1 MANKKVGTKT
11 GKQTQAGRDVYVTP
25 EGENV
30 SEKSTTFKYKGKWI
44 NIPSIH
50 DGHRYDDDTLKIM
63 LEAEIISPT
72 SIHENRQ
79 EAEAAAKKRSDEL
92 KFNKGGTPMKD
103 QMELFED
110 GGLKDEG
117 GTVDEVS
124 GNEVPIG
131 GTKKGVRDD
140 VPAMVSEGEFVFP
153 EDVTRYIGLDKL
165 MQLRQEAKMGLK
177 RMEAMGQMGN
187 GDEATMPDDMPFS
200 MADLV
205 IVAGDTGEELEMQ
218 EGGFITRPTT
228 VTRTQPQ
235 STYTSPPQQF
245 TTAQPTS
252 VRRLTPEIQRPQRSS
267 IDFKKLMG
275 EASISYV
282 EYRNAAGA
290 NMMIPHING
299 VPVFPIPEGYT
310 RYEGSNAGDT
320 STGEEAITEEVIQ
333 KSTAFNE
340 AKESNSDPIIKN
352 AFVEAGSW
360 DNSPIDMYLKEA
372 LKFVNGTS
380 ATVNGLVTAVSGG
393 VLSPFVYGF
402 SALEKRR
409 ILATIDERIK
419 NNPKQAA
426 DLLKIKKAL
435 EEGKPLQSAISF
447 VANAVKGIGQKIFGL
462 EKEQAEAAATNTIQ
476 TEIEQVAPSYAT
488 MDMGEAGRTS
498 RPMQE
503 QVVSTQPAETA
514 PVSTFDSAVVSQLAQ
529 EQQAEY
535 EKAAFGQPVQEQT
548 EAAFGDAGS
557 YLASRQAAGEYA
569 RGDSFAGGDFQT
581 ASMGDVPVPAAPVTT
596 EADEVAKVSAQIQ
609 YLLTIEDPN
618 FKEEVFGSRGDDVT
632 LAQAQDYMDRSL
644 QRQGYG
650 ELERKDLINTATSRI
665 LPRLDPSKG
674 LTFRRLGEAPSF
686 SPAMLEYSTPERIAK
701 TYPELRPDRTFRD
714 PFQTEAAIP
723 VYLPTGEVPPSD
735 VSPASSI
742 TTQAPTDLIAL
753 PTPSGVTVPTTEIQP
768 PASIQSGAFKSS
780 VATRPISP
788 PLESIFMPTVA
799 DASTTA
805 QKPVVPYTP
814 PVGDTGREL
823 AISGRN
829 FPTLPVTQ
837 IQAEPIKPVPSPLDV
852 AFNKLSPEAQ
862 ARVSTR
868 DIDATVANA
877 RNVIEDRGFTP
888 TNITSTAPTVTY
900 PEISKDASISDSIM
914 RREDRGF
921 TPTNIAP
928 LAPTATY
935 IDPRETIEDRGF
947 TPTNIAPLAATA
959 TYVDPT
965 EATLGRGFTPTNI
978 APLAAKTSVIPKSK
992 KAEPSFDEAFSAARK
1007 AEKAAGKKSGT
1018 STFEYKGKS
1027 YTTETAKEKDTRS
1040 KTTSTTSRADGDRGY
1055 MVEGAGYTTINGKMP
1070 TSEQQKEQRIAAWA
1084 AVAAGKDPQAAVFAL
1099 VNKQKD
1105 DKPTTT
1111 TSSTDKTKNVA
1122 SSGRTEAEI
1131 QKEINAE
1138 LDKGG
1143 WNSKLNDLVKERDSA
1158 RSNEG
1163 TSGSGDSGGSSTSSS
1178 IGGGYSCYVATAL
1191 SNKGYW
1197 SNTRKLK
1204 LIKWCINAKPEGR
1217 LDTKLWRN
1225 GYVTFGKNV
1234 IAPRVSNKIIQWL
1247 SNGFYYATVYK
1258 KKNIQAIVGKLFFY
1272 IPSYTIGIWK
1282 ALRGKLVDI
1291 ERT

>member
-44 NIPSIH
+44 NVPSIH

-63 LEAEIISPT
+63 LEAEIITPT
-72 SIHENRQ
+72 STHENRQ

-165 MQLRQEAKMGLK
+165 MQMRQEAKMGLK

-187 GDEATMPDDMPFS
+187 GDEATIPDDMPFS

-218 EGGFITRPTT
+218 EGGFVTRPTT

-245 TTAQPTS
+245 TTAQPTT

-267 IDFKKLMG
+267 INFKKLMG

-290 NMMIPHING
+290 NMMIPHVGG

-310 RYEGSNAGDT
+310 KYEGPDVDENAG
-320 STGEEAITEEVIQ
+320 ETEIVNEVQ
-333 KSTAFNE
+333 EKTVAFNE
-340 AKESNSDPIIKN
+340 ANKNNSDPIIKN

-380 ATVNGLVTAVSGG
+380 ATVNGLVSAVSGG

-409 ILATIDERIK
+409 ILATIDDRIK
-419 NNPKQAA
+419 NNPEQAA

-435 EEGKPLQSAISF
+435 EEGKPLQSAIGF
-447 VANAVKGIGQKIFGL
+447 VTNAVKGIGQKIFGL
-462 EKEQAEAAATNTIQ
+462 EEEQAEAAATNTIQ

-514 PVSTFDSAVVSQLAQ
+514 PVYSFIATDPRVSQTPVGAVADPTITNPDHRLIYGDSFSAGNNKFTIQ
-529 EQQAEY
+529 NTGRIYVTNPLGGTVEVNPLGRSLKNVQDEILNIT
-535 EKAAFGQPVQEQT
+535 GQPVTYTGPSPEEIVMQQPISVPVGPTGGYDEQPIMQGAEILGQL
-548 EAAFGDAGS
+548 EAPIMYGQPSPTAAKVEITPYEGS
-557 YLASRQAAGEYA
+557 VEQAAGLSVSEQMRRMTEEREQQRKQVIDPEFTKGIPEPDFDP
-569 RGDSFAGGDFQT
+569 RGRNQIPTVEQKQS
-581 ASMGDVPVPAAPVTT
+581 SLSPVPVPVGLTGSY
-596 EADEVAKVSAQIQ
+596 DEV
-609 YLLTIEDPN
+609 P
-618 FKEEVFGSRGDDVT
+618 
-632 LAQAQDYMDRSL
+632 
-644 QRQGYG
+644 
-650 ELERKDLINTATSRI
+650 
-665 LPRLDPSKG
+665 
-674 LTFRRLGEAPSF
+674 
-686 SPAMLEYSTPERIAK
+686 
-701 TYPELRPDRTFRD
+701 
-714 PFQTEAAIP
+714 
-723 VYLPTGEVPPSD
+723 
-735 VSPASSI
+735 SSI
-742 TTQAPTDLIAL
+742 T
-753 PTPSGVTVPTTEIQP
+753 
-768 PASIQSGAFKSS
+768 
-780 VATRPISP
+780 
-788 PLESIFMPTVA
+788 
-799 DASTTA
+799 
-805 QKPVVPYTP
+805 
-814 PVGDTGREL
+814 
-823 AISGRN
+823 
-829 FPTLPVTQ
+829 PVT
-837 IQAEPIKPVPSPLDV
+837 
-852 AFNKLSPEAQ
+852 
-862 ARVSTR
+862 
-868 DIDATVANA
+868 
-877 RNVIEDRGFTP
+877 
-888 TNITSTAPTVTY
+888 
-900 PEISKDASISDSIM
+900 
-914 RREDRGF
+914 
-921 TPTNIAP
+921 
-928 LAPTATY
+928 
-935 IDPRETIEDRGF
+935 
-947 TPTNIAPLAATA
+947 AATA
-959 TYVDPT
+959 PAPSYATMDMG
-965 EATLGRGFTPTNI
+965 EAGRT
-978 APLAAKTSVIPKSK
+978 KQVQVKSEPKK
-992 KAEPSFDEAFSAARK
+992 VEISFDEAFIAARE
-1007 AEKAAGKKSGT
+1007 AEKKAGKKSGT
-1018 STFEYKGKS
+1018 SKFEYKGKS

-1040 KTTSTTSRADGDRGY
+1040 KTTSTTSRADGDVGY
-1055 MVEGAGYTTINGKMP
+1055 MVAGAGYTTINGKMP
-1070 TSEQQKEQRIAAWA
+1070 TSEQQKEQRIAAA
-1084 AVAAGKDPQAAVFAL
+1084 NAKAAGKDPQAAVNK
-1099 VNKQKD
+1099 VVEKQKD

-1191 SNKGYW
+1191 SSKGYW

-1204 LIKWCINAKPEGR
+1204 LIKWCIDAKPEGK